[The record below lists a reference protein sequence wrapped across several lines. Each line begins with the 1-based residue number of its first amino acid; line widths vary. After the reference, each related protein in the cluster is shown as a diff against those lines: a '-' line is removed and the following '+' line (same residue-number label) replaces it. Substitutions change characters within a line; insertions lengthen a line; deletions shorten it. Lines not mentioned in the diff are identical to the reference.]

1 MISLN
6 YQEVKADIDFRMKNF
21 DNLLLKNQNIES
33 QGSTLVIEND
43 VENSE
48 IDVSEPILAIEND
61 VDNSDI
67 DVSEPILT
75 IENDVDNSDIDVSEP
90 ILNLN
95 NEANISAVENK
106 VTISEVNND
115 YNTSSVE
122 FVKKKAEEP
131 VSTIKEKL
139 IPEQTSAP
147 EVKFE
152 LKEID
157 DPEYKPESFGIIG
170 TIKSY
175 LNLFGN

>member
-33 QGSTLVIEND
+33 QESTLVIEN
-43 VENSE
+43 EINHSN
-48 IDVSEPILAIEND
+48 IDVSETILNVNNVANIM
-61 VDNSDI
+61 
-67 DVSEPILT
+67 T
-75 IENDVDNSDIDVSEP
+75 IENPTP
-90 ILNLN
+90 IA
-95 NEANISAVENK
+95 EI
-106 VTISEVNND
+106 NND
-115 YNTSSVE
+115 YNTTTVE
-122 FVKKKAEEP
+122 FVKKEEEEL
-131 VSTIKEKL
+131 VSTIEEKL
-139 IPEQTSAP
+139 ISEQTSAP
-147 EVKFE
+147 KAKFE

>member
-33 QGSTLVIEND
+33 QESTLVIEKKVDYSNIDVSETILAIEND
-43 VENSE
+43 VENS
-48 IDVSEPILAIEND
+48 
-61 VDNSDI
+61 DI
-67 DVSEPILT
+67 DFSET
-75 IENDVDNSDIDVSEP
+75 
-90 ILNLN
+90 ILNVN
-95 NEANISAVENK
+95 NEANIMTIENP
-106 VTISEVNND
+106 TPIAEINND
-115 YNTSSVE
+115 YNTTNIE
-122 FVKKKAEEP
+122 FVKKEEAEL
-131 VSTIKEKL
+131 VSTIEEKL
-139 IPEQTSAP
+139 ISEQTSAP
-147 EVKFE
+147 KAKFE